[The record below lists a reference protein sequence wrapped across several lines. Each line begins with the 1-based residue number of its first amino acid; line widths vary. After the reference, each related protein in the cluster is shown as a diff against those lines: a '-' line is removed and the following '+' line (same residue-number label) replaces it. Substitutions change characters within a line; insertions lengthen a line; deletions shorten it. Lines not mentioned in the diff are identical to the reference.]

1 MAERR
6 GTKGKRNGRR
16 ERTVRLGDVATFITS
31 RGAGPFLLT
40 IDMIF
45 PSRQTYERILRANAV
60 TPETVARAYRVPPER
75 VVDVI
80 PFPPANAIKA
90 TLKRWRGAGALGEA
104 DYYAAEQHLP
114 LMEMRVRI

>member
-1 MAERR
+1 MA
-6 GTKGKRNGRR
+6 GTRASKTKRNGRGG
-16 ERTVRLGDVATFITS
+16 RTVRLGDVATFITS

-45 PSRQTYERILRANAV
+45 PSRQTYERILRAKAV
-60 TPETVARAYRVPPER
+60 TPETVARAYRIPPDR

-90 TLKRWRGAGALGEA
+90 TLKRWRGAGSVTEA
-104 DYYAAEQHLP
+104 DFYAAQQHVP